1 MSPLT
6 ASRTALLIVD
16 VQEGFDEL
24 ARAGQHRNNP
34 QALDRIVELL
44 DDCRAK
50 GVAIIHVRHE
60 SRDPQSP
67 FRQDRKGFAVKE
79 EVRERPG
86 EVVIVKHENSA
97 FVGTDLEARLRR
109 LNIDTLIIV
118 GVTTNHCVET
128 TARMA
133 GNLGFKPILVRDATW
148 TFDRRGVDGELFSA
162 ELIHAVSLANLKDE
176 FAEIATAHDVVRRLA
191 SV

>member
-1 MSPLT
+1 MYPLT
-6 ASRTALLIVD
+6 ASRTALLIID
-16 VQEGFDEL
+16 VQVGFDEL
-24 ARAGQHRNNP
+24 ELAGQRRNSP
-34 QALDRIVELL
+34 QALDQIIELL
-44 DDCRAK
+44 DECRAK
-50 GVAIIHVRHE
+50 GVAVIHVRHK
-60 SRDPQSP
+60 SRDPHSS
-67 FRQDRKGFAVKE
+67 FRQDRTGFAVKE

-109 LNIDTLIIV
+109 DDIDTLIIV
-118 GVTTNHCVET
+118 GATTNHCVET
-128 TARMA
+128 TTRMA
-133 GNLGFKPILVRDATW
+133 ANLGFKAILVRDATW

-162 ELIHAVSLANLKDE
+162 DLIHAVSLANLKDE

>member
-1 MSPLT
+1 MFPLT
-6 ASRTALLIVD
+6 ASRTALLIID

-24 ARAGQHRNNP
+24 ERAGERRNNP
-34 QALDRIVELL
+34 QALDQIVELL

-50 GVAIIHVRHE
+50 GVTVIHVRHE
-60 SRDPQSP
+60 SRDPHSP
-67 FRQDRKGFAVKE
+67 FRQGQRGFVVKQ

-97 FVGTDLEARLRR
+97 FIGTDLEARLRHHA
-109 LNIDTLIIV
+109 IDTLIIV

-128 TARMA
+128 TTRMA
-133 GNLGFKPILVRDATW
+133 ANLGFKAVLVRDATW

-162 ELIHAVSLANLKDE
+162 DLIHAVSLANLKDE
-176 FAEIATAHDVVRRLA
+176 FAEIATADDVVRRLA
-191 SV
+191 KV